1 MTVVEL
7 IQALVPYGDEA
18 EVRVAVVVR
27 GQTLYYGSFDVQ
39 SDQAH
44 GVDVVVHLDNEREK

>member
-27 GQTLYYGSFDVQ
+27 GQTLYYGPFDVQ

-44 GVDVVVHLDNEREK
+44 GVDVVVHLDTEGEQ

>member
-18 EVRVAVVVR
+18 EVRVAVVLR
-27 GQTLYYGSFDVQ
+27 GQTIYYGPFDVQ

-44 GVDVVVHLDNEREK
+44 GVDVVVHLEKEHQ

>member
-27 GQTLYYGSFDVQ
+27 GQTLYYGPFELQ
-39 SDQAH
+39 SDQAQ
-44 GVDVVVHLDNEREK
+44 GVDIVVHLNQEHR